1 MTFLENNSIIKLCE
15 ALFCRNRKI
24 KDTGSECTAK
34 EDVIGA
40 RLLAY
45 PFGVL
50 FFVFSSE
57 RTGAKKNNILEE

>member
-15 ALFCRNRKI
+15 ALFCKNRKMEG
-24 KDTGSECTAK
+24 TGSECAAK

-45 PFGVL
+45 PLGVL
-50 FFVFSSE
+50 FFAFYSG
-57 RTGAKKNNILEE
+57 RTGAEKNNILEE